1 MHEKVVV
8 PLSAAFVIK
17 VKDTHH
23 HKKVFINILY
33 RTVIEQVDDAD
44 TAEKQQQPQQVDQ
57 EDYRV
62 YLVRE
67 DMRPDRRQ
75 NMCPTFDLLIDKK
88 LVELC
93 EQGSLQKKVV

>member
-1 MHEKVVV
+1 MHERVVV

-33 RTVIEQVDDAD
+33 RTATEQVDDAD
-44 TAEKQQQPQQVDQ
+44 TTEKQQQPQQVDQ

-62 YLVRE
+62 NLVRK
-67 DMRPDRRQ
+67 DMRPDHRQ
-75 NMCPTFDLLIDKK
+75 NMCPTFDLLIEKK
-88 LVELC
+88 LVELS
-93 EQGSLQKKVV
+93 EQGSLQKREV